1 MKVLLFGAGGHAK
14 VVLDAARAANME
26 VCGIVDDRPTEAIWR
41 GAPYLG
47 NRQDLT
53 TICSTHAD
61 AAWIVAIGD
70 GTARQEIVEQLE
82 SLNVRFATIV
92 HPSAYLGSGVVVG
105 EGTVVMAGAILQADV
120 HIGKH
125 SIINTASTVDHDSR
139 IGDYVHISPGV
150 HLAGNVH
157 VEESVHIGIGACS
170 IPGIRIGRYTIVGA
184 GTTVIHNL
192 PPCVVA
198 VGCPARIIQRKEQHD
213 AD

>member
-14 VVLDAARAANME
+14 VVMDAAKTANME
-26 VCGIVDDRPTEAIWR
+26 VCGVVDDRWTESIWR
-41 GAPYLG
+41 GIPYLG
-47 NRQDLT
+47 GRQDLT
-53 TICSTHAD
+53 SICSTHAD

-70 GTARQEIVEQLE
+70 GTVRQEIVKQLE
-82 SLNVRFATIV
+82 SLDVCFATIV
-92 HPSAYLGSGVVVG
+92 HPSACLGSGVVVG
-105 EGTVVMAGAILQADV
+105 AGTVVMAGAILQADV

-125 SIINTASTVDHDSR
+125 AIINTAATIDHDSR

-157 VEESVHIGIGACS
+157 VEKSVHIGIGACS

-184 GTTVIHNL
+184 GTTVIKDL
-192 PPCVVA
+192 PPGVVA
-198 VGCPARIIQRKEQHD
+198 VGCPARIVQRKERHD